1 MRTKPLLLLLC
12 LSTVLT
18 ANAKIWTVSVS
29 NYQFNPANLNVNVG
43 DTIKW
48 NYVNGFHTTTSTSV
62 PQGANTWDA
71 PMQKAGDTYQYIIA
85 VAGTYDYV
93 CSIHPQMIG
102 TINASGALPVKLA
115 SFSVT
120 PSKNA
125 AIALISWTTATEINT
140 DWFIVKKSTDGSTF
154 SEISRVKATGNSSI
168 PKTYSVEDNNVG
180 SSFRYIYYMLAIMD
194 KSGSTAYSPVARFT
208 NNNAA
213 QKLITQISPNPVSS
227 PGHLMIQ
234 FNAEKED
241 DMLVQLYDVNGKL
254 IKEVTM
260 HAEQGLNN
268 GHFHMGD
275 VPSGVYNIV
284 FSMEGLRENYRIVMQ

>member
-1 MRTKPLLLLLC
+1 
-12 LSTVLT
+12 
-18 ANAKIWTVSVS
+18 
-29 NYQFNPANLNVNVG
+29 
-43 DTIKW
+43 
-48 NYVNGFHTTTSTSV
+48 
-62 PQGANTWDA
+62 
-71 PMQKAGDTYQYIIA
+71 
-85 VAGTYDYV
+85 
-93 CSIHPQMIG
+93 
-102 TINASGALPVKLA
+102 
-115 SFSVT
+115 
-120 PSKNA
+120 
-125 AIALISWTTATEINT
+125 
-140 DWFIVKKSTDGSTF
+140 
-154 SEISRVKATGNSSI
+154 
-168 PKTYSVEDNNVG
+168 
-180 SSFRYIYYMLAIMD
+180 MLAIMD